1 MRGREGER
9 LLEAYVGLVK
19 LLQLHKRDTA
29 VVKGIRIVGLV
40 GDCFVVTIDGSTERR
55 KLCEHHAEIV
65 VSLGKIRP
73 QAQGLPIA
81 CFRLGRPFE
90 FI

>member
-1 MRGREGER
+1 
-9 LLEAYVGLVK
+9 
-19 LLQLHKRDTA
+19 
-29 VVKGIRIVGLV
+29 
-40 GDCFVVTIDGSTERR
+40 
-55 KLCEHHAEIV
+55 